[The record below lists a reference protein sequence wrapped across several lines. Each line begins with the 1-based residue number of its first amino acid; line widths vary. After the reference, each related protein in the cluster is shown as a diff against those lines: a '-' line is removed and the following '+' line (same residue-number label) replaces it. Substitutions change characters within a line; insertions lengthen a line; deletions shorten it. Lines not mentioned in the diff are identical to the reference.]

1 MDGAANRPD
10 VSPAHPR
17 GKGSGQRCLGVGGLR
32 WAPST
37 LGTGLGGA
45 SRLVL
50 GVGAESHT
58 SQDHPLPLTRPRGI
72 FPAPRTCLSLQR
84 DQPWAGVDPCG
95 AWVLLSI
102 CCAQRTSPKTGHRS
116 ANGTCSQPQPHCPCP
131 GWGEAKYRSA
141 ACAHAPNP
149 AAAPISA
156 GAPCSEPSTF
166 LLTITA
172 SMLRGVLSSRD
183 TPSLQHPC
191 PAVSGRPVPY
201 GGAGGERQA
210 MDSGTWDQGSGPE
223 HQPQGLWAPSL
234 WPGPGASALGS
245 RHCPAFWKK
254 AGEGHGGCWARCPP
268 TAGVLVQQAW
278 GASPHLCLCPG
289 GPSPA

>member
-1 MDGAANRPD
+1 MIRAGPG
-10 VSPAHPR
+10 SSFPPA
-17 GKGSGQRCLGVGGLR
+17 VLR
-32 WAPST
+32 EPH
-37 LGTGLGGA
+37 LKRGTGLRTGRVL
-45 SRLVL
+45 SRSLTVRAQDGVMQSTGQWPVLV
-50 GVGAESHT
+50 
-58 SQDHPLPLTRPRGI
+58 P
-72 FPAPRTCLSLQR
+72 
-84 DQPWAGVDPCG
+84 
-95 AWVLLSI
+95 
-102 CCAQRTSPKTGHRS
+102 
-116 ANGTCSQPQPHCPCP
+116 
-131 GWGEAKYRSA
+131 
-141 ACAHAPNP
+141 PNP

-234 WPGPGASALGS
+234 RPGPGASALGS

-268 TAGVLVQQAW
+268 AAGVLVQQAW